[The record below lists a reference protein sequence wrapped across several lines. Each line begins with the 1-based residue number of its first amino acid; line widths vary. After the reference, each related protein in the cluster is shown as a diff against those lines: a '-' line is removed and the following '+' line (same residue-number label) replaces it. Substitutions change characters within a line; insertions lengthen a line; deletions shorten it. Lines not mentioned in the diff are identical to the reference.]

1 MKINSVKIKN
11 FKSLKDVDIKL
22 NNLTLITGVN
32 SSGKSSFIQSLLLFR
47 ENRENIVIEYLKNIH
62 GELPADLGV
71 PASFNGKYIKLGKES
86 LLLSQNAST
95 NDMVFKLDT
104 QLGDINISINKEQK
118 INLSS
123 DLDELD
129 ANKSPMSIFFD
140 VCFHYLSTDRV
151 PPDYTFG
158 FSKQE
163 INLDS
168 IGINGD
174 YTAHYLAEN
183 RHRSL
188 EIEPLKHPASQ
199 TLQLLENTYKW
210 LGEISNGISI
220 SASAD
225 ASTQSAK
232 LTYQYEYGDNT
243 TSQYSPL
250 NVGFGLTY
258 VLPVVVLI
266 LKSKPGDFI
275 IIENPESHLH
285 PAGQSK
291 IAEMCAIA
299 ANNGVQIIIE
309 THSDHFLN
317 GVRVATKKGVITPD
331 KSQIYF
337 FEKEENGLE
346 TIPHPINID
355 KYGNLDDYPE
365 SFFDEWD
372 NNLDRLLD
380 L

>member
-1 MKINSVKIKN
+1 MKIDSVKIRN
-11 FKSLKDVDIKL
+11 FKSLKNVDIKL

-32 SSGKSSFIQSLLLFR
+32 SSGKSSFIQSLLFFKQNVSNILF
-47 ENRENIVIEYLKNIH
+47 
-62 GELPADLGV
+62 ADLG
-71 PASFNGKYIKLGKES
+71 ATFNKKDNDENFPKVIANFDGKYLNLGDTN
-86 LLLSQNAST
+86 LLLNQEA
-95 NDMVFKLDT
+95 L
-104 QLGDINISINKEQK
+104 NKEIVFEINCKEEKAK
-118 INLSS
+118 ITMNSKFEMTCNEGFKHET
-123 DLDELD
+123 LDMFRD
-129 ANKSPMSIFFD
+129 NKFNFN
-140 VCFHYLSTDRV
+140 YLNTDRV
-151 PPDYTFG
+151 PPKNTFD
-158 FSKQE
+158 FSQK
-163 INLDS
+163 DVDSSS
-168 IGINGD
+168 IGINGE

-183 RHRSL
+183 RHPNLKVES
-188 EIEPLKHPASQ
+188 LKHSNSQ
-199 TLQLLENTYKW
+199 TLQLLENTEKW
-210 LGEISNGISI
+210 LSEISSGVSI
-220 SASAD
+220 SATTD
-225 ASTQSAK
+225 ISTQSVK
-232 LTYQYEYGDNT
+232 LAYQYEYGDNT
-243 TSQYSPL
+243 TSNYSPL

-258 VLPVVVLI
+258 VLPVIVLI

-299 ANNGVQIIIE
+299 ANNGVQIIVE

-317 GVRVATKKGVITPD
+317 GVRVATKNGVITPD